1 MIPLLK
7 AEFLEL
13 NLELVSCWLLQYFV
27 YHLSLKIAHFAELNI
42 QRYCHFMPF
51 DKKLACLANYQ
62 ERRSFP
68 WPLVVFICLD
78 HSSLQSFTFSH
89 SHFLDIIWINKYESY
104 FRIPFWLFKGTQYV
118 VSHFECKL
126 LLVAPAIK
134 WHNFQ
139 SISQHKIAVMPSI
152 WVIIGDTI
160 SNLWWMPNTV
170 SRGLGFAAMSAS
182 EMILTKTAHPCQFQ
196 VQLLLQNCWMSSTR
210 ISQELHNTFKFVPA

>member
-1 MIPLLK
+1 MPPPCRIEFDTQYLLEVHYFYQPQGWSTC
-7 AEFLEL
+7 AAGPGPGPGAGAGDVQLFW
-13 NLELVSCWLLQYFV
+13 NLVTL
-27 YHLSLKIAHFAELNI
+27 
-42 QRYCHFMPF
+42 
-51 DKKLACLANYQ
+51 
-62 ERRSFP
+62 SFP
-68 WPLVVFICLD
+68 LFLCVLTTVHCKV
-78 HSSLQSFTFSH
+78 SH
-89 SHFLDIIWINKYESY
+89 FHIHNFLDIIWINKYEYY

-182 EMILTKTAHPCQFQ
+182 EMILTKTVHPCQFQ
-196 VQLLLQNCWMSSTR
+196 VRLLFQNCWMSSTR
-210 ISQELHNTFKFVPA
+210 ISQEFHNTIYL